1 MRPSTLQRAS
11 SRVSGALP
19 LFYGLVYRNIP
30 DDLFTARLVNFIL
43 TCVLGYFLLLNI
55 RNGCG
60 LFIVIEAINMIL
72 AICLVYEMSVMQ
84 PQKLDT

>member
-1 MRPSTLQRAS
+1 M
-11 SRVSGALP
+11 
-19 LFYGLVYRNIP
+19 
-30 DDLFTARLVNFIL
+30 NFIL